1 MKVGS
6 RSFAVVAAAV
16 LSLIGA
22 GAIVG
27 VSLAHVAWQPLHE
40 AAVEL
45 PGAALE
51 RERARRAAELAR
63 LEQAEQEAV
72 AAAAGNPEI
81 EASENSLLAELSEAE
96 ASRDAAVVLVE
107 AAKETL
113 ATAIRER
120 NALSLRAKQ
129 LEAVAAAAS
138 VAPPQSPAS
147 AAPAKDP
154 RQQQRATGLPVEITN
169 SIGMKF
175 VVIPAGTFS
184 MGSANGDYDERPVH
198 QVTISKPFYLSAY
211 EVTNADGIAVK
222 RFVSS
227 KWKGDTLPIE
237 SVTWEEAEAFCS
249 SLSALPAERAAGR
262 VYRLP
267 TEAEWEYAC
276 RAGTTTAYSFG
287 DDESLLGDFAWFG
300 ANAGGSTHPV
310 GQKKPNGWGLYDM
323 QGNVWEWCSDRYGD
337 YAAAAATDPQG
348 PAQGSYR
355 VLRGCSWDSS
365 ARRCRSADRF
375 RFDPSH
381 RYSYHGFRLALSPS
395 GAGSPEAGE

>member
-40 AAVEL
+40 ASVEF
-45 PGAALE
+45 PAAALE
-51 RERARRAAELAR
+51 RERGRRAAELAR

-355 VLRGCSWDSS
+355 VLRGGSWDSS
-365 ARRCRSADRF
+365 ARRCRSADRG
-375 RFDPSH
+375 RSYPSNRIFD
-381 RYSYHGFRLALSPS
+381 HGFRLALSPS